1 MKLYFE
7 DRYSRLREL
16 TNVENR
22 KEAGMAI
29 ADFLAHHNYK
39 SYYTRNWVRT
49 VREDLYY
56 VVYDVGS
63 HSEFFLVEFNT
74 RDAADKFL
82 REGIDV

>member
-7 DRYSRLREL
+7 DKYARLKELANVKSR
-16 TNVENR
+16 
-22 KEAGMAI
+22 KDAGMVI
-29 ADFLAHHNYK
+29 ADFLAQHNYK

-49 VREDLYY
+49 VRENLYY

-63 HSEFFLVEFNT
+63 HSEFFLVEFDT

-82 REGIDV
+82 REDINV